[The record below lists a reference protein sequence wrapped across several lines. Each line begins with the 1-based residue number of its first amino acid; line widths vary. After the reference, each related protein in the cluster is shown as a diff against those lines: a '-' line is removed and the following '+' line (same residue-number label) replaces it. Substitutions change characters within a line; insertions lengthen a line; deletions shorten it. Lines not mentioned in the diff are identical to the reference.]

1 MAVENGEWSPTVQ
14 TGTARS
20 GKVVY
25 GKFFNKKAGYRSKKI
40 MDLFGERNTDR
51 TVVSSNL

>member
-20 GKVVY
+20 GKVAY

-51 TVVSSNL
+51 TKERRL